1 MAATLSPAEALTA
14 GMLAGLVALSVSCRP
29 VITSSAINY

>member
-1 MAATLSPAEALTA
+1 MAATLTLAEALTA
-14 GMLAGLVALSVSCRP
+14 GTLAGLVVLSVNCRP